1 MVSKTEIEG
10 KNIIDRALSRNLD
23 YGGILCEIT
32 ASQGMGKTST
42 LLSLT
47 EHTIMRH
54 PTEKIFWR
62 EQYNAPLQ
70 IFKLGKDKYHFMVKK
85 GSNVIFRDRN
95 KKLAHVEVYPT
106 YFKTYEELYE
116 KAKPSIANVVF
127 FGNALKWMDFVTY
140 LREAGEWVNIF
151 VDEMADV
158 CPSTN
163 SGRLYK
169 KMNEFSGTMGAVRR
183 CMMNLFYNTQTVA
196 DIDWRIRKK
205 VMMHIYMPGAIA
217 DKRSRV
223 KQRAIDNLQRS
234 VEIGNEAYVDTG
246 GVFGKVRFGDIFKP
260 IPGIQLEAHVQPVN
274 IKVPVNIEESN
285 A

>member
-1 MVSKTEIEG
+1 MVTKTGVEG
-10 KNIIDRALSRNLD
+10 KRIVDRALGRNLD

-32 ASQGMGKTST
+32 AAQGMGKTST

-47 EHTIMRH
+47 KHTIMRH
-54 PTEKIFWR
+54 PEEKIFWR

-70 IFKLGKDKYHFMVKK
+70 IFKLGPDKYQFMVRE
-85 GSNVIFRDRN
+85 GSNVVFRDRN
-95 KKLAHVEVYPT
+95 KKLAHVDVNPV
-106 YFKTYEELYE
+106 YFKSYKDLYE
-116 KAKPSIANVVF
+116 LAKPGVANVVF
-127 FGNALKWMDFVTY
+127 FGKSIFWMDFITE

-151 VDEMADV
+151 IDEMADV

-163 SGRLYK
+163 SGALYQ
-169 KMNEFSGTMGAVRR
+169 KMNDFSGTMGAVRR

-205 VMMHIYMPGAIA
+205 VMMHIFMPGAIK

-223 KQRAIDNLQRS
+223 TQRAIDNLDRS
-234 VEIGNEAYVDTG
+234 VTIGNEAYVDSG

-260 IPGIQLEAHVQPVN
+260 IHGLQIEAHVLP
-274 IKVPVNIEESN
+274 EDD